1 MPQSVVVGAGIIG
14 CSISIAPELAQ
25 ADPFLPPR
33 FLSKE
38 T

>member
-1 MPQSVVVGAGIIG
+1 MRESIVVAGIIG
-14 CSISIAPELAQ
+14 CSIAHELAKAEAFPSQ
-25 ADPFLPPR
+25 Q

>member
-1 MPQSVVVGAGIIG
+1 MPESIIIVVDIIG
-14 CSISIAPELAQ
+14 CSIAHELAK
-25 ADPFLPPR
+25 AEPFPSQQ